1 MEVGLPAERVA
12 LITGAAGGIG
22 RAVVKRLA
30 QDGFTVVATD
40 VAPQADLEGAAEY
53 RPADITD
60 PAAIAALV
68 EGVVAGHG
76 RLDAV
81 LAGAGVASQLQL
93 LDVDPDEFDRM
104 YDVNVKGAFFTVQA
118 AVKAM
123 QGNGGGRIVVISSL
137 GAAVG
142 GVFAGPHYVSSKAAV
157 EGLVRSVA
165 RTGAPDGILVNALAP
180 GVTDTQMTAEFG
192 WKHEQFPL
200 GRAGT
205 PEDMA
210 GAASYLFGPDASWVT
225 GITLHVNGGVH
236 FG

>member
-1 MEVGLPAERVA
+1 MPAERVA
-12 LITGAAGGIG
+12 LITGGAGGIG

-30 QDGFTVVATD
+30 RDGWTVVATD
-40 VAPQADLEGAAEY
+40 VAPEAEVEGAAEY
-53 RPADITD
+53 RATDISD

-68 EGVVAGHG
+68 KGVVADHGH
-76 RLDAV
+76 LDGV
-81 LAGAGVASQLQL
+81 LAGAGVASQLKL
-93 LDVDPDEFDRM
+93 LEVEPDEFDRM
-104 YDVNVKGAFFTVQA
+104 FDVNVKGVFFTVQA

-123 QGNGGGRIVVISSL
+123 QGNGGGRIVVVSSL

-142 GVFAGPHYVSSKAAV
+142 GLFAGPHYVSSKAAV

-165 RTGAPDGILVNALAP
+165 KTGAADGILVNALAP

-192 WKHEQFPL
+192 WKHDQFPL

-205 PEDMA
+205 PEDIA
-210 GAASYLFGPDASWVT
+210 GAASYLFSDDASWVT
-225 GITLHVNGGVH
+225 GITLHVNGGIH